1 MAGTVARV
9 GTALVIAALAP
20 TGAAGE
26 EKVHVSHAMAMHG
39 EAKYGPAFKHFD
51 YVNPVAPKGG
61 EVRLGVQGTFDS
73 FNPYIIK
80 GVPGAG
86 SAIESLTASSADE
99 AFTEYGLIAETI
111 EWPEDRSWV
120 AFRLRKEARWHDGQP
135 ITADDV
141 IFSFETLKAKGRPF
155 FRFYYGSIE
164 KAEKLGPRRVRFV
177 FAPQIDRGLP
187 QTAGQPSILPAE
199 CRERFAAGPQINREL
214 PLIVGQ
220 LPILPK
226 HYWESRD
233 FEKTT
238 LEPPLGSGPYRIVDF
253 EPGRYVVI
261 ERVEDY
267 WGKDLAVK
275 RGQNNFDRIRYDYYR
290 DPTVIRLALKAG
302 QIDYREEN
310 QAKAWAVD
318 YDVPRVRE
326 GWLKLE
332 EVPHQRPTGMQAFV
346 MNVRRPVFA
355 DARVRRALAY
365 AFDFEWSNRNLF
377 FSQYARTESYFSNSE
392 LASSGLPAGEE
403 KEILDCFRGRIPD
416 EVPSEVY
423 AVPAT
428 DGSGWPRANLRQ
440 AFAMLAEAGWVVRD
454 SKLVNAET
462 GEGMRFEILLVSPA
476 FERIVLPFKRNLGR
490 LGIDVRVRLVDR
502 SQYINRLR
510 EFDFDVI
517 VSGWGQSDSPG
528 NEQRDFWGSAAANSP
543 GGRNYA
549 GVSNPVVDELIELI
563 IAAPD
568 RDSLIA
574 RTRALDRVLLWG
586 HYVIPQWHARNQ
598 RIAYWNKFA
607 RPALTPKDGT
617 SLSYWWIDPVK
628 ASALDARK
636 ESEPLAEAREQSDR
650 PGTMIVLA
658 VFSGLLAL
666 GYVVFRRVLRRG
678 SIG

>member
-1 MAGTVARV
+1 MARTITHV
-9 GTALVIAALAP
+9 GTALVIATLAW
-20 TGAAGE
+20 TGAAGQE
-26 EKVHVSHAMAMHG
+26 RVRVTHAMAMHG
-39 EAKYGPAFKHFD
+39 EPKYGPALKHFD
-51 YVNPVAPKGG
+51 YVNPDAPKGG

-86 SAIESLTASSADE
+86 SAIESLTVSSADE

-111 EWPEDRSWV
+111 EWPDDRSWV
-120 AFRLRKEARWHDGQP
+120 TFTLREEARWHDGKP

-164 KAEKLGPRRVRFV
+164 KAEKLGPRRVRFD
-177 FAPQIDRGLP
+177 FGAENDREAS
-187 QTAGQPSILPAE
+187 QTARQPSILPAE
-199 CRERFAAGPQINREL
+199 CRDRFASGERINREL
-214 PLIVGQ
+214 PLIAGQ

-226 HYWESRD
+226 HYWEGRD

-253 EPGRYVVI
+253 DPGRYIVV
-261 ERVEDY
+261 ERVDDY
-267 WGKDLAVK
+267 WGRDLAVN
-275 RGQNNFDRIRYDYYR
+275 RGQYNFDRIRYDYYR

-310 QAKAWAVD
+310 QAKAWALD

-346 MNVRRPVFA
+346 INNRRPVFA

-392 LASSGLPAGEE
+392 LASSGLPEGEE
-403 KEILDCFRGRIPD
+403 RDILDCFRGRIPD
-416 EVPSEVY
+416 EVSSEVY
-423 AVPAT
+423 AAPAT
-428 DGSGWPRANLRQ
+428 DGSGWPRDNLRE
-440 AFAMLAEAGWVVRD
+440 AFALLAEAGWVVRD

-462 GEGMRFEILLVSPA
+462 GVGMDFEILLVSPA

-517 VSGWGQSDSPG
+517 VASWGQSDSPG

-549 GVSNPVVDELIELI
+549 GINDPVVDELIELI
-563 IAAPD
+563 ISAPD
-568 RDSLIA
+568 RESLIS

-598 RIAYWNKFA
+598 RIAYWNKFS
-607 RPALTPKDGT
+607 RPALTPRNGT
-617 SLSYWWIDPVK
+617 SLSYWWIDAVK

-636 ESEPLAEAREQSDR
+636 GSGPLAVVEAQGDS

-658 VFSGLLAL
+658 VFFGLLAL
-666 GYVVFRRVLRRG
+666 GFVVFRRVLRRG
-678 SIG
+678 SMG

>member
-1 MAGTVARV
+1 MARTIAHV
-9 GTALVIAALAP
+9 GAALVIATLAW
-20 TGAAGE
+20 TGAAGQE
-26 EKVHVSHAMAMHG
+26 RVRVTHAMAMHG
-39 EAKYGPAFKHFD
+39 EPKYGPALKHFD
-51 YVNPVAPKGG
+51 YVNPDAPKGG
-61 EVRLGVQGTFDS
+61 EVRLGVQGTFNS

-86 SAIESLTASSADE
+86 SAIESLTVSSADE

-111 EWPEDRSWV
+111 EWPDDRSWV
-120 AFRLRKEARWHDGQP
+120 TFTLREDARWHDGKP

-177 FAPQIDRGLP
+177 FGAENDREAP
-187 QTAGQPSILPAE
+187 QTARQPSILPAE
-199 CRERFAAGPQINREL
+199 CRDRFASGERINREL
-214 PLIVGQ
+214 PLIAGQ

-226 HYWESRD
+226 HYWEGRD

-253 EPGRYVVI
+253 DPGRYIVV

-267 WGKDLAVK
+267 WGKDLVVN
-275 RGQNNFDRIRYDYYR
+275 RGQHNFDRIRYDYYR

-346 MNVRRPVFA
+346 MNNRRPVFA

-403 KEILDCFRGRIPD
+403 KDILDCFRGRIPD
-416 EVPSEVY
+416 EVSSEVY
-423 AVPAT
+423 AAPAT
-428 DGSGWPRANLRQ
+428 DGSGWPRDNLRE
-440 AFAMLAEAGWVVRD
+440 AFALLAEAGWVVRD
-454 SKLVNAET
+454 SKLVDAET
-462 GEGMRFEILLVSPA
+462 GEGMRFEVLLVSPA

-517 VSGWGQSDSPG
+517 VASWGQSDSPG
-528 NEQRDFWGSAAANSP
+528 NEQRDFWGSAAADLP

-549 GVSNPVVDELIELI
+549 GIKDPVVDELIELI
-563 IAAPD
+563 ISAPD
-568 RDSLIA
+568 RESLIA

-598 RIAYWNKFA
+598 RIAYWNKFS
-607 RPALTPKDGT
+607 RPALTPRNGT
-617 SLSYWWIDPVK
+617 SLSYWWIDAVK

-636 ESEPLAEAREQSDR
+636 ESEPLAEVEAQGDSPR
-650 PGTMIVLA
+650 TMIVLA
-658 VFSGLLAL
+658 VFFGLLAL
-666 GYVVFRRVLRRG
+666 GFVVFRRVLRRG
-678 SIG
+678 SMG

>member
-1 MAGTVARV
+1 MARTITHV
-9 GTALVIAALAP
+9 GTALVIATLAW
-20 TGAAGE
+20 TGAAGQE
-26 EKVHVSHAMAMHG
+26 RVRVTHAMAMHG
-39 EAKYGPAFKHFD
+39 EPKYGPALKHFD
-51 YVNPVAPKGG
+51 YVNPDAPKGG

-86 SAIESLTASSADE
+86 SAIESLTVSSADE

-111 EWPEDRSWV
+111 EWPDDRSWV
-120 AFRLRKEARWHDGQP
+120 TFTLREEARWHDGKP

-141 IFSFETLKAKGRPF
+141 MFSFETLKAKGRPS

-164 KAEKLGPRRVRFV
+164 KAEKLGPRRVRFD
-177 FAPQIDRGLP
+177 FGAENDREAS
-187 QTAGQPSILPAE
+187 QTARQPSILPAE
-199 CRERFAAGPQINREL
+199 CRDRFASGDRINREL
-214 PLIVGQ
+214 PLIAGQ

-226 HYWESRD
+226 HYWEGRD

-253 EPGRYVVI
+253 DPGRYIVV
-261 ERVEDY
+261 ERVDDY
-267 WGKDLAVK
+267 WGRDLAVN
-275 RGQNNFDRIRYDYYR
+275 RGQYNFDRIRYDYYR

-310 QAKAWAVD
+310 QAKAWALD
-318 YDVPRVRE
+318 YDVPRVHE

-346 MNVRRPVFA
+346 INNRRPVFA

-392 LASSGLPAGEE
+392 LASSGLPEGEE
-403 KEILDCFRGRIPD
+403 RDILDCFRGRIPD
-416 EVPSEVY
+416 EVSSEVY
-423 AVPAT
+423 AAPAT
-428 DGSGWPRANLRQ
+428 DGSGWPRDNLRE
-440 AFAMLAEAGWVVRD
+440 AFALLAEAGWVVRD

-462 GEGMRFEILLVSPA
+462 GVGMDFEILLVSPA

-517 VSGWGQSDSPG
+517 VASWGQSDSPG

-549 GVSNPVVDELIELI
+549 GINDPVGDELIELI
-563 IAAPD
+563 ISAPD
-568 RDSLIA
+568 RESLIS

-598 RIAYWNKFA
+598 RIAYWNKFS
-607 RPALTPKDGT
+607 RPALTPRNGT
-617 SLSYWWIDPVK
+617 SLSYWWIDAVK

-636 ESEPLAEAREQSDR
+636 GSGPLAEVEAQGDS

-658 VFSGLLAL
+658 VFFGLLAL
-666 GYVVFRRVLRRG
+666 GFVVFRRVLRRG
-678 SIG
+678 SMG

>member
-1 MAGTVARV
+1 MGETVARV
-9 GTALVIAALAP
+9 GAALVIASLAW
-20 TGAAGE
+20 TGATGE
-26 EKVHVSHAMAMHG
+26 ERVRVSHAMAMHG
-39 EAKYGPAFKHFD
+39 EAKYGPAFEHFD
-51 YVNPVAPKGG
+51 YVNPDAPKGG
-61 EVRLGVQGTFDS
+61 AVVLGVQGTFDS
-73 FNPYIIK
+73 FNPFIIK

-86 SAIESLTASSADE
+86 SAIESLTVSSADE

-111 EWPEDRSWV
+111 EWPDDRSWV
-120 AFRLRKEARWHDGQP
+120 TFTLREEARWHDGQP

-155 FRFYYGSIE
+155 YRFYYSSIE
-164 KAEKLGPRRVRFV
+164 KVEKLGPRRVRFV
-177 FAPQIDRGLP
+177 FGAPIDRELP
-187 QTAGQPSILPAE
+187 QTARRPSILPE
-199 CRERFAAGPQINREL
+199 RCRARFAVGEEINREL

-226 HYWESRD
+226 HYWEGRD

-253 EPGRYVVI
+253 DPGRNVI
-261 ERVEDY
+261 VERVEDY
-267 WGKDLAVK
+267 WGKDLAVN

-310 QAKAWAVD
+310 QAKAWALD

-346 MNVRRPVFA
+346 MNNRRPVFA

-377 FSQYARTESYFSNSE
+377 FSQYARTESFFSNSE

-403 KEILDCFRGRIPD
+403 MDILDCFRGRIPN
-416 EVPSEVY
+416 EVFSETYV
-423 AVPAT
+423 APPT
-428 DGSGWPRANLRQ
+428 DGSGWPRANLRA
-440 AFAMLAEAGWVVRD
+440 AFALLAEAGWVVRD

-462 GEGMRFEILLVSPA
+462 GEGMNFEILLVSPA

-510 EFDFDVI
+510 EFDFDMI
-517 VSGWGQSDSPG
+517 VAVWGQSDSPG
-528 NEQRDFWGSAAANSP
+528 NEQRDFWGSAAADSP

-549 GVSNPVVDELIELI
+549 GIKDPVIDELIELI
-563 IAAPD
+563 ISAPD
-568 RDSLIA
+568 RESLVA

-586 HYVIPQWHARNQ
+586 HYVIPQWHSRNQ
-598 RIAYWNKFA
+598 RIANWDKFA
-607 RPALTPKDGT
+607 RPAVTPKNGT
-617 SLSYWWIDPVK
+617 SLSYWWIDSAK

-636 ESEPLAEAREQSDR
+636 ESEPLAEEEEQGDT

-658 VFSGLLAL
+658 VFSGLLVL

-678 SIG
+678 STG